1 MQKEEVKTFNET
13 YKYKFQSGFNY
24 SVINIDSSDI
34 NSKRYCDLDIEY
46 EYICLD
52 EEIFNEENK
61 AFTDFD
67 NKANCDFYYS
77 VKKIVDI
84 KGEHSKN
91 IISFCN
97 FFIVILDRLIFLI
110 CTLLCLCQIFK
121 YVISSLWLKRQLN
134 LQI

>member
-1 MQKEEVKTFNET
+1 MQREEVKTFNET
-13 YKYKFQSGFNY
+13 YKYKFQSGSDY

-34 NSKRYCDLDIEY
+34 NNKRYCDLEIEY

-61 AFTDFD
+61 GFTDFD

-84 KGEHSKN
+84 K
-91 IISFCN
+91 
-97 FFIVILDRLIFLI
+97 
-110 CTLLCLCQIFK
+110 
-121 YVISSLWLKRQLN
+121 
-134 LQI
+134 